1 MYTVFGLSH
10 HGRRVK
16 LNNPL
21 MGTETI
27 KILATKYHYS
37 FLPVKLNN
45 PLMGTETWCNYW
57 CEYDIHTERELN

>member
-1 MYTVFGLSH
+1 
-10 HGRRVK
+10 
-16 LNNPL
+16 